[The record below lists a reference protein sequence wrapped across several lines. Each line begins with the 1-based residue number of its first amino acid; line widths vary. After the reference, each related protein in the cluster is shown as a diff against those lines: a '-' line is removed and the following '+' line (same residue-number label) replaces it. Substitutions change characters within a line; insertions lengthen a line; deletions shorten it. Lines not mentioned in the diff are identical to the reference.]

1 MRKEFSKPLG
11 KLFKGDPGKS
21 FPKAIKWMK
30 DQFSDLLKVSSLE
43 KPLLVIG
50 VGDIVSK
57 SIVQDHFLSPLVKY
71 LFIDG
76 ETQRGKNRFLFP
88 EIESLINKT
97 FKNPAGFI
105 NEEIFEFI
113 SETIDDNNHYLVVI
127 DGEEDLLVIPAI
139 LKSKNTFIFYG
150 QPPITDIN
158 PPIPAGC
165 VVIYN
170 NYEVKQR
177 VEKLFEQM
185 GRVSDIN

>member
-1 MRKEFSKPLG
+1 MRKEFSNPLG
-11 KLFKGDPGKS
+11 KLFKGDPEVS

-30 DQFSDLLKVSSLE
+30 DQFSDFLKVSSLE
-43 KPLLVIG
+43 KSLLVIG

-57 SIVQDHFLSPLVKY
+57 SIVQDNFLSPLVKY

-76 ETQRGKNRFLFP
+76 ETQRGRNRFLFP
-88 EIESLINKT
+88 ELKTLIKKA

-105 NEEIFEFI
+105 NEDIFEFI
-113 SETIDDNNHYLVVI
+113 SETINDDNQYLVVI

-139 LKSKNTFIFYG
+139 LKSNNTFIFYG
-150 QPPITDIN
+150 QPPITDII

-170 NYEVKQR
+170 NPEVKQR
-177 VEKLFEQM
+177 VKKLFDKMEH
-185 GRVSDIN
+185 VSDIN